1 MKKSESILADTT
13 VADAIVMQD
22 TVSNAQPAPSVEP
35 ISGEAIRPFK
45 VNFPEEDLVDLKRRI
60 VATRWP
66 EKELVKDQS
75 QGVPLATLKAL
86 AKYWATEYDWRKVE
100 ARLNALPQFITE
112 IDGLDI
118 HFIHVRS
125 KHKNAVPLIV
135 THGWPGSP
143 VEQLKIIGP
152 LTDPTA
158 YGGNVEDAFD
168 IVIPSIPGFG
178 FSGKPTATG
187 WDPRRIARAQV
198 TLMKRLGYEKFFAQG
213 GDWGAMI
220 TDLMAVQSPDSVLG
234 TATNFPIGVP
244 AEIEKAAFAGA
255 PAPSGLSVEEKRAYE
270 QVSTFTSDFI
280 LQIMMSKRPQSLL
293 ATSDSPLG
301 LATIFLDHDQIS
313 LAMITRVFTGSDSAR
328 KSEGLTRDD
337 VLDNLTLTWLTNT
350 AVSGFRIYWENK
362 SDFFSPQGV
371 KTPVVV
377 SAFPDEVINVPRNW
391 VEKSYPNMIYYKKHN
406 KGGHFAAWEQP
417 ELLVNDIREGFRSLR

>member
-1 MKKSESILADTT
+1 MTQAELD
-13 VADAIVMQD
+13 DM
-22 TVSNAQPAPSVEP
+22 
-35 ISGEAIRPFK
+35 
-45 VNFPEEDLVDLKRRI
+45 KRRI
-60 VATRWP
+60 LATRFP
-66 EKELVKDQS
+66 EKELVNDQS
-75 QGVPLATLKAL
+75 QGVPLASLKAL
-86 AKYWATEYDWRKVE
+86 AHYWATEYDWRKVE
-100 ARLNALPQFITE
+100 AILNALPQFMTE
-112 IDGLDI
+112 IEGLDI

-125 KHKNAVPLIV
+125 KHENASPLIV

-158 YGGNVEDAFD
+158 YGGRAEDAFD
-168 IVIPSIPGFG
+168 VVIPSIPGFG
-178 FSGKPTATG
+178 FSGKPTTTG
-187 WDPRRIARAQV
+187 WDPGRIARAQV

-220 TDLMAVQSPDSVLG
+220 TDLMAVQSPDNVLG
-234 TATNFPIGVP
+234 IATNFPIGVP
-244 AEIEKAAFAGA
+244 PEIEKGAFAGA
-255 PAPSGLSVEEKRAYE
+255 PAPSSLSAEEKRAYD

-301 LATIFLDHDQIS
+301 LATIFLDHDQPS
-313 LAMITRVFTGSDSAR
+313 LAMISRVFAG

-337 VLDNLTLTWLTNT
+337 VLDNITLTWLTNT

-362 SDFFSPQGV
+362 YDFFSPQGV
-371 KTPVVV
+371 KVPVVV
-377 SAFPDEVINVPRNW
+377 SAFPDEVINVRRNW
-391 VEKSYPNMIYYKKHN
+391 IEKSYPNMVYYKKHN

-417 ELLVNDIREGFRSLR
+417 ESLVNDLREGFRSLR

>member
-1 MKKSESILADTT
+1 MTQAELD
-13 VADAIVMQD
+13 DM
-22 TVSNAQPAPSVEP
+22 
-35 ISGEAIRPFK
+35 
-45 VNFPEEDLVDLKRRI
+45 KRRI
-60 VATRWP
+60 LATRFP
-66 EKELVKDQS
+66 EKELVNDQS
-75 QGVPLATLKAL
+75 QGVPLASLKAL
-86 AKYWATEYDWRKVE
+86 AHYWATEYDWRKVE
-100 ARLNALPQFITE
+100 AILNALPQFMTE
-112 IDGLDI
+112 IEGLDI

-125 KHKNAVPLIV
+125 KHENASPLIV

-158 YGGNVEDAFD
+158 YGGRAEDAFD
-168 IVIPSIPGFG
+168 VVIPSIPGFG
-178 FSGKPTATG
+178 FSGKPTTTG
-187 WDPRRIARAQV
+187 WDPGRIARAQV

-220 TDLMAVQSPDSVLG
+220 TDLMAVQSPDNVLG
-234 TATNFPIGVP
+234 IATNFPIGVP
-244 AEIEKAAFAGA
+244 PEIEKGAFAGA
-255 PAPSGLSVEEKRAYE
+255 PAPSSLSAEEKRAYD

-313 LAMITRVFTGSDSAR
+313 LAMISRVFAGE
-328 KSEGLTRDD
+328 SEGLTRDD

-362 SDFFSPQGV
+362 YDFFSPQGV
-371 KTPVVV
+371 KVPVVV
-377 SAFPDEVINVPRNW
+377 SAFPDEVINVRRNW
-391 VEKSYPNMIYYKKHN
+391 IEKSYPNMVYYKKHN

-417 ELLVNDIREGFRSLR
+417 ESLVNDLREGFRSLR